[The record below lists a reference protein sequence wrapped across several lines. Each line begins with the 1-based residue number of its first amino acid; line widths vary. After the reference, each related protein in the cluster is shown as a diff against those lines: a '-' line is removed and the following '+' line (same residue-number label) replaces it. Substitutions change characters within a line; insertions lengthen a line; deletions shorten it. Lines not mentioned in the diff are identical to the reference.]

1 MQVVAFYTKNTPY
14 ENEVQDFIDSM
25 TKYKVRHTIYP
36 IKSQDCWELN
46 CAMKP
51 RVLLDALHT
60 IDDNILYLDIDSR
73 IEREPPFEEIERD
86 IPGLCL
92 FKKKRKRASKKGP
105 SLLSGTIYLP
115 NNQSSINLVRDWLHT
130 QQAHPYIWDQKTL
143 QAVSAHHEHFEMPLK
158 WVKIFD
164 EDMCDEEPVVV
175 HYQASRSYKSL
186 IE

>member
-1 MQVVAFYTKNTPY
+1 MVVVAFYTKNTPY
-14 ENEVQDFIDSM
+14 ENEVQDFIESM
-25 TKYKVRHTIYP
+25 NEFKVRHTIYP

-51 RVLLDALHT
+51 RVLFDALHT

-73 IEREPPFEEIERD
+73 MEREPPFEEIERD
-86 IPGLCL
+86 IPGLC
-92 FKKKRKRASKKGP
+92 FYQKKRTSKRGP

-115 NNQSSINLVRDWLHT
+115 NNQSSINLVRDWIHV
-130 QQAHPYIWDQKTL
+130 QQAHPYTWDQQTL

-164 EDMCDEEPVVV
+164 QKMCDEEPVIV
-175 HYQASRSYKSL
+175 HYQASRLYKSL